1 MKKLLM
7 IIGLASTF
15 ACQPAT
21 ENQQAAGA
29 ATVQSREVWQQY
41 GEDITAEEAVDAAEI
56 AQLAEGK
63 DSLFVKVRGEV
74 LGSCP
79 MKGCWMKVKLAD
91 GEEMRVTFKDYG
103 FFVPKDLDG
112 EEAVFEGYLSKTVTD
127 VETLRHYA
135 EDEGASEEE
144 IKSITSPE
152 EAFTFEATGVLLKPK
167 DNL

>member
-7 IIGLASTF
+7 IMGLATAF
-15 ACQPAT
+15 ACQPASESRQA
-21 ENQQAAGA
+21 ENAAA
-29 ATVQSREVWQQY
+29 VQEKELWQHY
-41 GEDITAEEAVDAAEI
+41 GEDISAEGAVEAGEI
-56 AQLAEGK
+56 ARLAEGK
-63 DSLFVKVRGEV
+63 DSLYVKVRAEV

-112 EEAVFEGYLSKTVTD
+112 EEAIFEGYLSKTVTD
-127 VETLRHYA
+127 VETLHHYA

-144 IKSITSPE
+144 IQSITSPE
-152 EAFTFEATGVLLKPK
+152 EAYTFEATGILLKPK
-167 DNL
+167 DN